1 MEGQINRVI
10 LLSLCILAAV
20 SGNELAA
27 NTFQNGCLRFM
38 DDKNN
43 NEKHLKHSH
52 QHFLLNERVC
62 NSDDEAKGN
71 NNCRMPEF
79 PNYKE
84 VRIGSGDRHGGSSLL
99 VSRGHLFLFIKQLG
113 FE

>member
-43 NEKHLKHSH
+43 EKHLKHSL

-62 NSDDEAKGN
+62 NSDDVAKGN
-71 NNCRMPEF
+71 NNCGIPEF
-79 PNYKE
+79 QNYKE
-84 VRIGSGDRHGGSSLL
+84 VRIGSGDRHGGSLML
-99 VSRGHLFLFIKQLG
+99 VSMREGHLFLTELG
-113 FE
+113 FQ